1 MGVLMKEI
9 RRHLSKDKLLKRI
22 IESVPLKITISEN
35 NLYEDLMR
43 SIISQQLSVKAAATI
58 YGRFLDMFST
68 KSPFFDQVIAVEIG
82 ELRKA
87 GLSMQKAGYVKNVAN
102 FALENPRKRK
112 DWAEMSDEE
121 IILFLTQI
129 KGVGKWTAQ
138 MILMFNLGRPD
149 VFPVDD
155 LGIQQAI
162 KGLYGLEEQGKKLKP
177 KLFEIAENWKP
188 YRTTACYYLWRWKD
202 AQ

>member
-1 MGVLMKEI
+1 MKEI
-9 RRHLSKDKLLKRI
+9 QEHLSKDKVLKRVI
-22 IESVPLKITISEN
+22 ASVPLKITFSKK
-35 NLYEDLMR
+35 NLYEDLIR
-43 SIISQQLSVKAAATI
+43 SIISQQLSVKAASTI
-58 YGRFLDMFST
+58 YGRFLDL
-68 KSPFFDQVIAVEIG
+68 FDQKTSFFEQVLDAKTEVIRG
-82 ELRKA
+82 A

-102 FALENPRKRK
+102 FALENPKKKK
-112 DWAEMSDEE
+112 DWAKMSDEE

-129 KGVGKWTAQ
+129 KGVGKWTVQ
-138 MILMFNLGRPD
+138 MILMFNLARQD

-162 KGLYGLEEQGKKLKP
+162 KGLYGLEEQGKALKP

-202 AQ
+202 AK